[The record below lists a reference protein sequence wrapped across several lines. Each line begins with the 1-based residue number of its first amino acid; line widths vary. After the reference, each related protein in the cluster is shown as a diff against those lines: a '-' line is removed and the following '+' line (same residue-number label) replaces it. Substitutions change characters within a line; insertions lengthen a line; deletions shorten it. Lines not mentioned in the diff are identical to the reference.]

1 MTEKRSVPLW
11 RRDVSIAL
19 LLLLAACGPPAPPPP
34 AADDAGPAAP
44 GARPPAEA
52 SRHMAAAANPL
63 ASKAGL
69 ETLRSGG
76 SALDAAIVMQ
86 MVLTLVEPQS
96 SGIGGSGFLVHF
108 DAGAGDILS
117 YDGRETAP
125 GAATEEMFLNP
136 DGGVKRRENVRAG
149 GLAVGVPGL
158 LRMLELAHRKH
169 GRLPWKSLFAPAIA
183 LAEKGFAISPRLHR
197 SIRRD
202 RHLKDFPVARAYFYD
217 EKGEAKAVG
226 TMLVNAPLARAFRL
240 IAEKGADAFY
250 SGDIARDIA
259 ATVKNAK
266 RNPAPM
272 TEADIAAYEAKG
284 RPPVCAPYRVWLVC
298 GMGPPSTGGVTTLQI
313 LGLLE
318 RFDLA
323 SLAPGSL
330 EAVHLISE
338 ASRLAYA
345 DRYAYLADA
354 DFVRVPVQALLD
366 PGYIAAR
373 SALISPARSM
383 GKAEPGKPERRG
395 ASRPAPAE
403 DFEAPSTTHLSVIDA
418 DGNAVAMTSSV
429 GGPFGSRLM
438 VRGFMLNNQLTD
450 FTFRPLIGGA
460 PTVNRP
466 APRKRP
472 RSSMSPTL
480 VFDNGGKLVLTV
492 GSPGGFRIIAY
503 VVKTL
508 IAVLDWGLDIQRA
521 ISLPNHVN
529 GNGRTDLEKGTALT
543 ALAVALQAR
552 GHDVTIRPLTS
563 GLQGIAV
570 AGSRLYGGAD
580 PRREGVALGD

>member
-1 MTEKRSVPLW
+1 
-11 RRDVSIAL
+11 
-19 LLLLAACGPPAPPPP
+19 
-34 AADDAGPAAP
+34 
-44 GARPPAEA
+44 
-52 SRHMAAAANPL
+52 
-63 ASKAGL
+63 
-69 ETLRSGG
+69 
-76 SALDAAIVMQ
+76 
-86 MVLTLVEPQS
+86 
-96 SGIGGSGFLVHF
+96 
-108 DAGAGDILS
+108 
-117 YDGRETAP
+117 
-125 GAATEEMFLNP
+125 MFLDP
-136 DGGVKRRENVRAG
+136 DGGVKKREDVRAG

-169 GRLPWKSLFAPAIA
+169 GGLSWKSLFAPAIA
-183 LAEKGFAISPRLHR
+183 LAEKGFAISPRLNE

-202 RHLKDFPVARAYFYD
+202 RHLKDFPAARAYFYD

-226 TMLVNAPLARAFRL
+226 TMLVNAPLAGAFRL

-250 SGDIARDIA
+250 SGGIARDIA
-259 ATVKNAK
+259 AAVRDAK

-272 TEADIAAYEAKG
+272 TEADIAAYEAKE

-345 DRYAYLADA
+345 DRHVYLADA
-354 DFVRVPVQALLD
+354 DFVRVPIQALLD
-366 PGYIAAR
+366 PDYIAAR
-373 SALISPARSM
+373 AALISPAHSM
-383 GKAEPGKPERRG
+383 GKAKPGQPERLG
-395 ASRPAPAE
+395 ARRPAPAE
-403 DFEAPSTTHLSVIDA
+403 DAEAPSTTHLSVIDA
-418 DGNAVAMTSSV
+418 KGNAVAMTSSV
-429 GGPFGSRLM
+429 GGRFGSRLM

-450 FTFRPLIGGA
+450 FTFRPRIDGA
-460 PTVNRP
+460 PAVNRP
-466 APRKRP
+466 GPRKRP

-480 VFDNGGKLVLTV
+480 VFDNSGKLVLTV
-492 GSPGGFRIIAY
+492 GSPGGSRIIAY

-508 IAVLDWGLDIQRA
+508 IAVLDWGLDVQRA

-529 GNGRTDLEKGTALT
+529 RNGRTDLEKGTALA
-543 ALAVALQAR
+543 ALAEALGAK
-552 GHDVTIRPLTS
+552 GHDVRIRPLGS

-570 AGSRLYGGAD
+570 LGSRLYGGAD